1 NMIPGSVQSL
11 SDLFDK
17 AIKSD
22 QKQILYWYYYSLEF
36 KNKIKSLIADNV
48 NLHKK
53 TERAQKILKLFG
65 EGGADTQI
73 QQIIN
78 QVVSK
83 TVPKCY
89 NQVNIEVSAS
99 PISPSNPTHDYVIN
113 DFSKSNENQK
123 VISIPNWN
131 AHITEPFSSNDISNI
146 EKILSKET
154 RNQVINKL
162 TTHFIDSPK
171 LDKNN
176 SIDTEDSRSKNT
188 YYLHCTNLKEPGIL
202 LDDVLKAYSGNS
214 KQIQELK
221 T

>member
-1 NMIPGSVQSL
+1 MARSKI
-11 SDLFDK
+11 
-17 AIKSD
+17 
-22 QKQILYWYYYSLEF
+22 YR
-36 KNKIKSLIADNV
+36 KIKPFLLNITDV

-176 SIDTEDSRSKNT
+176 SIDTE
-188 YYLHCTNLKEPGIL
+188 EPGIL